1 MRAQRQWIVRVA
13 LMVGIL
19 LGSGTNLFATGSREN
34 PSDASP
40 FVPFYSD
47 RTAPKDVRY
56 SIHVTGRAGATVIE
70 LELDFSTIDYVLVKE
85 TSAYVEAAQTE
96 LQKATNYWGSSVPA
110 AARAVLDNNT
120 LQEFPLV
127 SSIAFS
133 STVHATFVPGSTNL
147 GTIPAEYYVRGMKIY
162 PMPIT
167 SYGEDSIVRVLL
179 IHRDGSWER
188 IGLKIEFFEGEKAL
202 FATAVSLPYYKKALG
217 FQYSLFT
224 GSGEEAAFKSAAIKY
239 VTDTGLSLTENDP
252 CWTAFQGA
260 NGLSEYQQT
269 FRSVFARHFSFGKER
284 VTLPGI
290 GKSGNVSYVQSGSE
304 SFDLIYG
311 KRRSLYMAVYLRF
324 LYERGKPILSKVLHS
339 EMKLLDSGYTYDWK
353 QYEKIP
359 SGAGQDGERLVEAA
373 LRYLTWGVEYQL
385 VEEKFNVTRNEVY
398 KNNRLAIDEWVVKK
412 APSEPPA
419 AGNSKADAWDLLDS
433 TIAVLNL
440 RLMKSADC
448 PIIERFIPN
457 TGEGLEFQVSV
468 QAQNLL
474 GENLNKNLGPTTE
487 FLFLSPEDPFY
498 DEQPLD
504 TPEASNVYR
513 NRGGGFEIYVQD
525 KNGTYTV
532 VLLEPNLE
540 GTDGLSRYTVS
551 PMSGKLTLKPDFF
564 GAVEGMK
571 AGQLLYTRGG
581 DTYYQFYIRP
591 LSGNIRPGDDL
602 VLRLC
607 LKDDPTV
614 VGAASAE
621 RLATYDKK
629 LLWRA
634 NLYIDDG
641 ATDWNNQNPW
651 DAPLSLNEWNRD
663 VSGNRMTG
671 DRAGKQ
677 VISIQPWTKNNTGYM
692 LELNERTTTLSVTNA
707 IAYGWGCADE
717 PFSSFAKLQEQKA
730 LLSTRYDA
738 QGGLLPNPIGNAIP
752 WNSSMAPNRNWANYL
767 AETITLI
774 GGVTYHSYRPG
785 YSTERRYGTIGQ
797 NNYNANANQ
806 YIRETA
812 GLDCSGFVQRAARYT
827 SNPYRLPDLSVT
839 ADSWTE
845 NNSAIGR
852 KNTNDMKPEAV
863 DYSWLLW
870 THELRATLEE
880 YPRQGD
886 EVISG
891 PVPVVPGDLM
901 LIYDAG
907 RVTTVH
913 VALVQSV
920 HHQPDGSVRFSDIKV
935 IEATSG
941 FNRQYKVLNMQTL
954 WGYIENNFDFQR
966 AEFGRIEF
974 ARLRTE

>member
-13 LMVGIL
+13 LVVGIL

-85 TSAYVEAAQTE
+85 TSSYVEAAQTE

-110 AARAVLDNNT
+110 AAREVLDNNT

-162 PMPIT
+162 PIPIT

-202 FATAVSLPYYKKALG
+202 FATAGSLPYYKKALG

-324 LYERGKPILSKVLHS
+324 LYERGKPILSKVLNS

-398 KNNRLAIDEWVVKK
+398 KNNRLAIDEWVSTGSSDGKRNYLQASVNIVQASPVSLDKMAVAALLKTPFGVSRGNPLPYAPLGIDSPRTFAYKMWEQWRVREWSRWNKMNQALDMSEAFLSTFGSERLVRSNGYTEEATLLPFTGRNVRLVTFGDARYFSPYSSDPLPKAGAKDIITPYANENETLKPFLPGGAWRYLKSGMENQQPGPFNTDKIAGVDSVGLLSGSLAMAGYSVETERLAERVKSLDDEAPADKLQAYYHMQKPGSLQTPIAGLDYNGKPIFYALPGSSRSLLSGGYRFRRTDLERATVLVPDVADMRAGDLLIGDNLEEGFRLGIVVGFLEDPPTQVGTNPDQFMTKVLVLSVDRDARRVYLSRWAGGKFSATPK
-412 APSEPPA
+412 AFQVRRLLRLKPSEGSVG
-419 AGNSKADAWDLLDS
+419 AGYSDDS
-433 TIAVLNL
+433 WELVDTATTKLSVSIAYEAENTTNGMP
-440 RLMKSADC
+440 RW
-448 PIIERFIPN
+448 IPN
-457 TGEGLEFQVSV
+457 TGEMLVIHEIGIRKEN
-468 QAQNLL
+468 AWGI
-474 GENLNKNLGPTTE
+474 GEVFTSDKDTFVWPLP
-487 FLFLSPEDPFY
+487 
-498 DEQPLD
+498 PLD
-504 TPEASNVYR
+504 YGFGPAEPAEGSNIYT
-513 NRGGGFEIYVQD
+513 NQGGRI
-525 KNGTYTV
+525 
-532 VLLEPNLE
+532 
-540 GTDGLSRYTVS
+540 GLYAI
-551 PMSGKLTLKPDFF
+551 GKI
-564 GAVEGMK
+564 E
-571 AGQLLYTRGG
+571 QLL
-581 DTYYQFYIRP
+581 
-591 LSGNIRPGDDL
+591 
-602 VLRLC
+602 
-607 LKDDPTV
+607 
-614 VGAASAE
+614 
-621 RLATYDKK
+621 
-629 LLWRA
+629 
-634 NLYIDDG
+634 
-641 ATDWNNQNPW
+641 
-651 DAPLSLNEWNRD
+651 
-663 VSGNRMTG
+663 
-671 DRAGKQ
+671 
-677 VISIQPWTKNNTGYM
+677 
-692 LELNERTTTLSVTNA
+692 A
-707 IAYGWGCADE
+707 I
-717 PFSSFAKLQEQKA
+717 
-730 LLSTRYDA
+730 
-738 QGGLLPNPIGNAIP
+738 
-752 WNSSMAPNRNWANYL
+752 
-767 AETITLI
+767 
-774 GGVTYHSYRPG
+774 
-785 YSTERRYGTIGQ
+785 YSR
-797 NNYNANANQ
+797 
-806 YIRETA
+806 
-812 GLDCSGFVQRAARYT
+812 S
-827 SNPYRLPDLSVT
+827 
-839 ADSWTE
+839 
-845 NNSAIGR
+845 
-852 KNTNDMKPEAV
+852 
-863 DYSWLLW
+863 
-870 THELRATLEE
+870 
-880 YPRQGD
+880 
-886 EVISG
+886 
-891 PVPVVPGDLM
+891 
-901 LIYDAG
+901 
-907 RVTTVH
+907 
-913 VALVQSV
+913 
-920 HHQPDGSVRFSDIKV
+920 
-935 IEATSG
+935 
-941 FNRQYKVLNMQTL
+941 
-954 WGYIENNFDFQR
+954 
-966 AEFGRIEF
+966 
-974 ARLRTE
+974 ARLRGVSV